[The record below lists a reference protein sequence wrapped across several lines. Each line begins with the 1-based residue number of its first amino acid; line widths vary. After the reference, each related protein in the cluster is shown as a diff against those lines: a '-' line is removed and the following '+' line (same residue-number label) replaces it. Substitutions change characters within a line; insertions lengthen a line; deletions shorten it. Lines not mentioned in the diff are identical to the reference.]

1 MNLDGRHVVVTG
13 GASGIGRAM
22 AQRFAAEGAR
32 GVVVADVDRDGARV
46 VAAEIGP
53 RALPVAC
60 DIGTDAG
67 TVALIDEA
75 EAAFGPVDL
84 FCANAG
90 IGVGADIDT
99 TDTDWDRSFAVNVR
113 SHISAA
119 RRLVPGW
126 VARGEGYLLVTAS
139 AAGLLTQI
147 GAAPYAVTKNAAV
160 AFAEWLSV
168 TYGDRGVRVSC
179 LCPMGVNTPLL
190 ADGMELPGVAGA
202 GLRHVAQMGAVLE
215 PEDVAATV
223 VQALEREQFL
233 ILPHPEV
240 QLFVTQKAADRDR
253 WLAGM
258 RGLQAQQM
266 DMEAMI
272 DG

>member
-1 MNLDGRHVVVTG
+1 MNLDGRHVVITG
-13 GASGIGRAM
+13 AASGIGRAM
-22 AQRFAAEGAR
+22 ALRFAREGAR
-32 GVVVADVDRDGARV
+32 AIVIADLDLDGAEA
-46 VAAEIGP
+46 VAADIGP
-53 RALPVAC
+53 RALAVAC
-60 DIGTDAG
+60 DVSTDAG
-67 TVALIDEA
+67 TVGLIDRGE
-75 EAAFGPVDL
+75 EAFGPVDL

-90 IGVGADIDT
+90 IGLGADVDT
-99 TDTDWDRSFAVNVR
+99 SDDDWDRSFAVNVR

-119 RRLVPGW
+119 RRLVPEW
-126 VARGEGYLLVTAS
+126 VERGEGHLLVTAS

-168 TYGDRGVRVSC
+168 TYGDRGVGVSC
-179 LCPMGVNTPLL
+179 LCPMGVRTPLL
-190 ADGMELPGVAGA
+190 VDGMELPGVAGA
-202 GLRHVAQMGAVLE
+202 GLRHIAQIGAVLE
-215 PEDVAATV
+215 PGEVATAV
-223 VQALEREQFL
+223 VEALREERFL

-240 QLFVTQKAADRDR
+240 QLFVTQKAADRER

-266 DMEAMI
+266 EALI

>member
-13 GASGIGRAM
+13 AASGIGRAM
-22 AQRFAAEGAR
+22 ALRFAAEGAR
-32 GVVVADVDRDGARV
+32 GIVVADFDRDGADAV
-46 VAAEIGP
+46 SAEIGP

-60 DIGTDAG
+60 DVSTDAG
-67 TVALIDEA
+67 TVALIDRA
-75 EAAFGPVDL
+75 EEAFGPVDL

-90 IGVGADIDT
+90 IGVGSDLDT
-99 TDTDWDRSFAVNVR
+99 SDDDWDRSFAVNVR

-126 VARGEGYLLVTAS
+126 VQRGEGYLLVTAS

-168 TYGDRGVRVSC
+168 SYGDRGVRVSC
-179 LCPMGVNTPLL
+179 LCPMGVRTPLFE
-190 ADGMELPGVAGA
+190 DGKDLPGAAGA
-202 GLRHVAQMGAVLE
+202 GLRHVAQMGVVLE
-215 PEDVAATV
+215 PDEVATTV
-223 VQALEREQFL
+223 VGGLRAERFL

-240 QLFVTQKAADRDR
+240 QLFVTQKAADRER

-266 DMEAMI
+266 EAMI

>member
-1 MNLDGRHVVVTG
+1 MNLQDRHVVVTG
-13 GASGIGRAM
+13 AASGIGRAM
-22 AQRFAAEGAR
+22 ALRFAAEGAR
-32 GVVVADVDRDGARV
+32 GIVVADLDRDGACV
-46 VAAEIGP
+46 VAAQIGP
-53 RALPVAC
+53 RALPVGC
-60 DIGTDAG
+60 DVGSDAG
-67 TVALIDEA
+67 TLALIDEA

-90 IGVGADIDT
+90 IGAGSDVDT
-99 TDTDWDRSFAVNVR
+99 SDADWDRSFAVNVR

-119 RRLVPGW
+119 RRLVPDW

-160 AFAEWLSV
+160 AFAEWLSI

-190 ADGMELPGVAGA
+190 ADGMELPGAAGA
-202 GLRHVAQMGAVLE
+202 GLRYVARMGAVLE
-215 PEDVAATV
+215 PEDVAASV
-223 VQALEREQFL
+223 VDGLAREQFL

-240 QLFVTQKAADRDR
+240 QQFVTQKAADRER

-266 DMEAMI
+266 EAMI

>member
-1 MNLDGRHVVVTG
+1 MNLDGRHIVVTG
-13 GASGIGRAM
+13 AASGIGRAM
-22 AQRFAAEGAR
+22 ALRFAAEGAR
-32 GVVVADVDRDGARV
+32 GIVVADLDRDGACV

-60 DIGTDAG
+60 DVGSDAG
-67 TVALIDEA
+67 TLALIDEA
-75 EAAFGPVDL
+75 EAAFGPIDL

-90 IGVGADIDT
+90 VGAGSDVDT
-99 TDTDWDRSFAVNVR
+99 SDADWDRSFAVNVR

-119 RRLVPGW
+119 RRLVPDW
-126 VARGEGYLLVTAS
+126 VARGDGYLLVTAS

-160 AFAEWLSV
+160 AFAEWLSI

-190 ADGMELPGVAGA
+190 ADGMELPGAAGA
-202 GLRHVAQMGAVLE
+202 GLRHVARMGAVLE
-215 PEDVAATV
+215 PEDVAASV
-223 VQALEREQFL
+223 VDGLAREQFL

-240 QLFVTQKAADRDR
+240 QQFVTQKAADRER

-266 DMEAMI
+266 EAMI